1 VERHEVFL
9 GEEGLGRLEDDG
21 RAMTDAINS
30 DTDRAIG
37 AIAAI
42 GSNLAGAFEI
52 AKIGVIRMASNAD
65 QVRVKISPSGDIK
78 GSGRRRLSHG
88 SKLGRP

>member
-21 RAMTDAINS
+21 RAMTDAIDGN
-30 DTDRAIG
+30 TDRAIR
-37 AIAAI
+37 AI
-42 GSNLAGAFEI
+42 GSNLTGTLKI

>member
-9 GEEGLGRLEDDG
+9 GEERLGRLQDDG
-21 RAMTDAINS
+21 RAMADAIDS

-37 AIAAI
+37 AI
-42 GSNLAGAFEI
+42 GSNLTGTLKI
-52 AKIGVIRMASNAD
+52 VKIGVIRMAGNAD